1 MAPKLS
7 PQAQA
12 KLAMLDELDQKV
24 QKIYGLVE
32 QFAAA
37 RDGQDVLSHSL
48 KRGFGRLKLA
58 FLGQGMDQL
67 AQLAAGMETASGRAG
82 SPQSKVRILR
92 EAVGSM
98 KFQLDLDRRVTL
110 KSAEDKDP
118 DQRTKNPASS

>member
-1 MAPKLS
+1 MASKLS

-12 KLAMLDELDQKV
+12 KLAMLDELAQKV
-24 QKIYGLVE
+24 QKVYGLVE

-37 RDGQDVLSHSL
+37 RDSQDVLGHSL
-48 KRGFGRLKLA
+48 KRAFGRLKLG

-82 SPQSKVRILR
+82 SPQNKVRILR

-98 KFQLDLDRRVTL
+98 KFQLDLERRVTL
-110 KSAEDKDP
+110 KSAEDADSG
-118 DQRTKNPASS
+118 QSAENPAGS